1 MSQIAKR
8 NFQARLA
15 VFFFFLYAGSAV
27 TIWAVNIPEV
37 ENRLELSHSQL
48 GGLLVFVGLGAVAT
62 MQFVGR
68 IIDRMGSRFT
78 TTFFGILLGL
88 ALILPGLA
96 QNATGLAVA
105 LFVLGACMGACDVA
119 MNAHAVEV
127 ENAYGRP
134 IFSAFHAFWSFGGV
148 LGSIIGGLAIAIKL
162 PMLVSMS
169 GYGLICLAIT
179 IYAGSKLLP
188 PQLANQEVHAKL
200 SKDESRKLRKNQNRE
215 NRKYFPTVLLLGVMA
230 GAGAVLEGTGIDWS
244 SLFQVKVLG
253 ATSASGALAV
263 MVFAGAMASF
273 RLVAD
278 RVVAA
283 KGRLVIIRFGPLL
296 SALGISIALLSP
308 TPEIALVGWF
318 LAGLGISA
326 VVPQIFAI
334 SAVVG
339 EESHSG
345 RNMATVVGLCY
356 AGVLGGPAVIGLLT
370 AVVPLQ
376 VALWFGVVLGLIIA
390 AGSLRLGKAISA
402 KV

>member
-8 NFQARLA
+8 NLQARIA

-62 MQFVGR
+62 MQVVGR

-78 TTFFGILLGL
+78 TTLFGILLGL

-96 QNATGLAVA
+96 QNATGLAAA

-127 ENAYGRP
+127 ERAYDRP

-148 LGSIIGGLAIAIKL
+148 LGSAVGGLAIALKL

-200 SKDESRKLRKNQNRE
+200 SKEESRKLRKNQNRE
-215 NRKYFPTVLLLGVMA
+215 NRKYLPTVLLLGVMA

-263 MVFAGAMASF
+263 MVFAGAMATF

-283 KGRLVIIRFGPLL
+283 RGRLVIIRFGPLL
-296 SALGISIALLSP
+296 SALGIAIALLSP

-390 AGSLRLGKAISA
+390 AGSLRLGKAIAA

>member
-37 ENRLELSHSQL
+37 ENRLELTHSQL

-78 TTFFGILLGL
+78 TTLFGILLGL
-88 ALILPGLA
+88 ALVLPGLA

>member
-1 MSQIAKR
+1 MTEITKR
-8 NFQARLA
+8 NLHARLA

-37 ENRLELSHSQL
+37 ENRLHLSHSQL

-68 IIDRMGSRFT
+68 IIDRMGSRYT
-78 TTFFGILLGL
+78 TTLFGILLGL
-88 ALILPGLA
+88 SLVLPGLA
-96 QNATGLAVA
+96 QNATALAAA

-188 PQLANQEVHAKL
+188 PQLVNQEVHAKL
-200 SKDESRKLRKNQNRE
+200 SKDESRKLRKNENRE
-215 NRKYFPTVLLLGVMA
+215 NRKYLPTVLLLGVMA

-390 AGSLRLGKAISA
+390 AGSLRLGKSISA
-402 KV
+402 KI

>member
-8 NFQARLA
+8 NLQARIA

-78 TTFFGILLGL
+78 TTLFGILLGL

-96 QNATGLAVA
+96 QNATGLAAA

-127 ENAYGRP
+127 ERAYGRP

-148 LGSIIGGLAIAIKL
+148 LGSAVGGLAIALKL

-215 NRKYFPTVLLLGVMA
+215 NRKYLPTVLLLGVMA

-263 MVFAGAMASF
+263 MVFAGAMATF

-283 KGRLVIIRFGPLL
+283 RGRLVIIRFGPLV
-296 SALGISIALLSP
+296 SALGIAIALLSP